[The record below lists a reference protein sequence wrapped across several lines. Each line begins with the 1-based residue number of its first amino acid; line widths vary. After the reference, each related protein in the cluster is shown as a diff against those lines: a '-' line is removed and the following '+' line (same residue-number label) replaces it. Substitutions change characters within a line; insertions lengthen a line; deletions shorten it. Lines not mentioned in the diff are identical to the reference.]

1 MFLCSDWAYEGV
13 YDNSQDSNSFKSAK
27 GFSYHQGPVCFQRV
41 ELNSSRTEL
50 LILCFIRTQR
60 VLLRKT
66 PKRGRSLWG
75 ARVAHW
81 WKHSRMCSVFVSQWI
96 TSYLGWFCCWF
107 SLLSVRGFP
116 LGTSV
121 FSSPQ
126 KPIFLNSISFRDM
139 LNEGPLWWCAIFKIL
154 IKFYFLVVVSF
165 RSLPERFYPGFFLF
179 LVPFKTFQ
187 NERTSKTQSILWL
200 VSWAA
205 VFSVVTQT
213 TGEATQRTAE
223 KRLNCGGWRAT
234 LSLWFLKNLCFILF
248 YFFNLLLFTVKTIS
262 RRVEFHW
269 FFHLLSK
276 FDWRDCFFSF
286 FFFII
291 LCRSGF
297 GA

>member
-1 MFLCSDWAYEGV
+1 
-13 YDNSQDSNSFKSAK
+13 
-27 GFSYHQGPVCFQRV
+27 
-41 ELNSSRTEL
+41 
-50 LILCFIRTQR
+50 
-60 VLLRKT
+60 
-66 PKRGRSLWG
+66 
-75 ARVAHW
+75 
-81 WKHSRMCSVFVSQWI
+81 
-96 TSYLGWFCCWF
+96 
-107 SLLSVRGFP
+107 
-116 LGTSV
+116 
-121 FSSPQ
+121 
-126 KPIFLNSISFRDM
+126 M
-139 LNEGPLWWCAIFKIL
+139 LNEGPFWWCAIFKIL
-154 IKFYFLVVVSF
+154 FKFYFFIVVCF

-276 FDWRDCFFSF
+276 FDWRDCFFLFSF
-286 FFFII
+286 SLFYVGVALVPRPLFKSSPI
-291 LCRSGF
+291 LCQETLWQKGTGTNNSAREEHTSQAQSGNNLLPLAQF
-297 GA
+297 TRAY